1 MGWTLPGT
9 YLSTSSALDETI
21 GHSDGEHFLGA
32 VEVSLISNLVLRPIL
47 TRLSIFAV
55 GLNEFGELYHGLN

>member
-9 YLSTSSALDETI
+9 YLSTSSPLDETI

-47 TRLSIFAV
+47 AGLSIFAV
-55 GLNEFGELYHGLN
+55 GLNKF